1 MPSKSSS
8 SVRVF
13 YPRYSREELIARLRE
28 RVRVLSEEL
37 PLVRAVLFGSW
48 ATGRATAF
56 SDVDVLVVYSG
67 PRREDA
73 VRLVRRVIGLRGIEP
88 HVYPADDAELLALT
102 LGRMTSNGVDLL
114 PVAKVPSD

>member
-1 MPSKSSS
+1 MPNRSSS
-8 SVRVF
+8 SVKVF
-13 YPRYSREELIARLRE
+13 YPRYSRDELIARLRE
-28 RVRVLSEEL
+28 RMRVLGEEI

-73 VRLVRRVIGLRGIEP
+73 FRLVRRVIGLRGIEA
-88 HVYPADDAELLALT
+88 HVYPTDDAELL
-102 LGRMTSNGVDLL
+102 
-114 PVAKVPSD
+114 